1 VEESKLDL
9 SELDSFNE
17 VVQDLS
23 RENKLQ
29 SQIQS
34 LQDQLE
40 TKITEAQ
47 NTSIV
52 SDTTTLAHVKGT
64 LI

>member
-1 VEESKLDL
+1 MEESKLDL